1 MHVQS
6 SGTPCDASMGLWGH
20 TQCSIAADTVASTTV
35 VARYWN
41 HADDDADEGNQAR
54 GSLIAL
60 PAILVNAPDASAFHI
75 GPKSHRQSPTERSRI
90 AQKVIQKYQQAT
102 CEQLWRERAQ
112 KGKKP
117 A

>member
-60 PAILVNAPDASAFHI
+60 PAISAARLANGCIQGNVRAPALAKWSC
-75 GPKSHRQSPTERSRI
+75 G
-90 AQKVIQKYQQAT
+90 
-102 CEQLWRERAQ
+102 
-112 KGKKP
+112 KGRYP
-117 A
+117 PCGSLCAHGLRH